1 MQTLKNTTK
10 WESLLAWS
18 NIVKSNINTTKDKL
32 LDQASIGI
40 PWLKCDNPFSQ
51 IPASLSQKIKLT
63 INKLI
68 HKWMKINK

>member
-18 NIVKSNINTTKDKL
+18 DIVKSNINTTKDKL

-40 PWLKCDNPFSQ
+40 P
-51 IPASLSQKIKLT
+51 
-63 INKLI
+63 
-68 HKWMKINK
+68 